1 MKKIEVK
8 AIQVY
13 TIFDADRVIDFQKV
27 EKRSVQLPG
36 YQSFIEVYRFIRGLG
51 AQVLVNS
58 EFFALK
64 FALEIAKHKSY
75 KNIIFEGTSDAIEKI
90 LFHSH
95 NRFIIITTEGSL

>member
-1 MKKIEVK
+1 MKKVEVK

-13 TIFDADRVIDFQKV
+13 IIFDVDRVIDFQKV

-36 YQSFIEVYRFIRGLG
+36 DQSFIEVYCFIRGLG
-51 AQVLVNS
+51 AQVLVNA

-75 KNIIFEGTSDAIEKI
+75 KNIIFEGTSDATEKI

-95 NRFIIITTEGSL
+95 KSRIIGSL